1 MARRASAPV
10 RIGANLAG
18 VAIFAAC
25 AFPVYW
31 MVNTSLLP
39 RREINA
45 PDPTWLPLGG
55 SFDNYRRVLDGG
67 RFFDA
72 LTMSLAVTV
81 ATVVVSIGFAF
92 LAALAV
98 TRFRFR

>member
-1 MARRASAPV
+1 MARTRVRAPS
-10 RIGANLAG
+10 RLGADLPACS
-18 VAIFAAC
+18 IFVVC

-45 PDPTWLPLGG
+45 PDPTWLPFGG
-55 SFDNYRRVLDGG
+55 SLDNYRRVLEGG

-72 LTMSLAVTV
+72 LSMSLGGDRRDRGR
-81 ATVVVSIGFAF
+81 S
-92 LAALAV
+92 
-98 TRFRFR
+98 R

>member
-1 MARRASAPV
+1 MARTRS
-10 RIGANLAG
+10 RSTRLGADLLG
-18 VAIFAAC
+18 LLVFVVC

-55 SFDNYRRVLDGG
+55 SLDNYRRVLEGG
-67 RFFDA
+67 RFYDA
-72 LTMSLAVTV
+72 LRRVLAE
-81 ATVVVSIGFAF
+81 
-92 LAALAV
+92 LAG
-98 TRFRFR
+98 